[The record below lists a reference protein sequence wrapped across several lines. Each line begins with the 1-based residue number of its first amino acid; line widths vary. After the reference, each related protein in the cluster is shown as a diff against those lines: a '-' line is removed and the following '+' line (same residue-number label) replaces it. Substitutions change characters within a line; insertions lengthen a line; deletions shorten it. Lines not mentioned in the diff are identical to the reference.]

1 MFARFSTLKIEDG
14 EIYIKPINQRKYFGL
29 WIFFIYFF
37 TPQQIEGVGILGM
50 VTRYMYGGV

>member
-14 EIYIKPINQRKYFGL
+14 EIYIKPIIKGSTLAFE
-29 WIFFIYFF
+29 FFLFFFF